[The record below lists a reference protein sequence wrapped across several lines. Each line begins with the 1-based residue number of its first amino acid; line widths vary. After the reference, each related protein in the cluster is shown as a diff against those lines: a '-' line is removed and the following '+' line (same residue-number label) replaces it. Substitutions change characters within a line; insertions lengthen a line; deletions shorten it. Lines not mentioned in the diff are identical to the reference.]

1 MNATR
6 GELKARAKEAIKG
19 NIGMFF
25 VCTLI
30 VAAITGVCAAIPVV
44 GSIGSIFLGG
54 PFALGMVYVVYT
66 VLRGEKI
73 DIGAQLF
80 GGFQRFWDAV
90 ACYWLQ
96 SIFIAL
102 WSLLFVIPGI
112 VKSFSYAM
120 SFYILAE
127 NPEMSGKEA
136 IDASKELM
144 NGHKMELFMLC
155 LSFIPWFLLTAVT
168 CGIASIYVV
177 PYVSTTIANF
187 YLDIKGQTYVAP
199 VETEGTFEV

>member
-19 NIGMFF
+19 NIGMYF
-25 VCTLI
+25 VCALI
-30 VAAITGVCAAIPVV
+30 VTAITGVCACVPVV
-44 GSIGSIFLGG
+44 GSIASLFLSG
-54 PFALGMVYVVYT
+54 PFALGMVYVIYT

-73 DIGAQLF
+73 DIGSQLF

-96 SIFIAL
+96 SIFIML

-112 VKSFSYAM
+112 VKAFSYSM
-120 SFYILAE
+120 SFYILAD

-136 IDASKELM
+136 LDASKELM
-144 NGHKMELFMLC
+144 NGHKMELFVLY

-168 CGIASIYVV
+168 CGIAGIYVM
-177 PYVSTTIANF
+177 PYMNATITNF
-187 YLDIKGQTYVAP
+187 YLDIKGQNYTAP
-199 VETEGTFEV
+199 VQTEGTFEV